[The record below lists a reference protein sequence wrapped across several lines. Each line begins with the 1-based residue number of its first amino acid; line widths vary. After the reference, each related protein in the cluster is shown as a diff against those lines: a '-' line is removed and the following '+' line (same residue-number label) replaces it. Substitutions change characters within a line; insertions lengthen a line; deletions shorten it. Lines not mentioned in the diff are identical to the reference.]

1 MLFDA
6 VKDAEPE
13 DLQTVHSMLMA
24 LKRKGRINKIILYI
38 FFLSSFHDLPV
49 FKPGAVKSIN
59 SKKLKR
65 RTITLKIIFS
75 KEAKKFLKKQDKPTQ
90 QRLINAISNIPNGD
104 IKKLQGRDG
113 YRLRVGSYRII
124 FNEDGIIINI
134 ISIGNRGQIYKH

>member
-1 MLFDA
+1 M
-6 VKDAEPE
+6 
-13 DLQTVHSMLMA
+13 
-24 LKRKGRINKIILYI
+24 
-38 FFLSSFHDLPV
+38 
-49 FKPGAVKSIN
+49 
-59 SKKLKR
+59 
-65 RTITLKIIFS
+65 KIIFS

-90 QRLINAISNIPNGD
+90 QRLRNAISNIPNGD